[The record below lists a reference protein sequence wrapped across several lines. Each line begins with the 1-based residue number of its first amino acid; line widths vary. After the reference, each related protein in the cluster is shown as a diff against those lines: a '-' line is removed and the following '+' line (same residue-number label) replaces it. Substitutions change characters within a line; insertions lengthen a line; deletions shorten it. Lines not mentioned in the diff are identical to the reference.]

1 MGARA
6 RACVAA
12 RLSGETAIIAVA
24 TARRLSSDAR
34 FPRVVPPL
42 LVAVRATLSH
52 PMNAFGS
59 VMHANAVATAE
70 VQIMQQEVL
79 GTNAWFLTSGH
90 YRDAHD
96 SARAGIRGRS
106 IFMSHGDAAPAMPAG
121 WPYSS
126 LPRREMRRLLTEEK
140 DRDERRHFTLRTRT
154 TYYSEE
160 EDDSDYEVPGL
171 PPSRWHARDRQRR
184 RRRSE
189 EHIVELLQRQAARP
203 QRGARRVRAGARAL
217 AHVDT
222 LGRDDVRVDRR
233 DACAAPACATAVL
246 PTTVAADRDAERA
259 HLPAADASE

>member
-1 MGARA
+1 M
-6 RACVAA
+6 
-12 RLSGETAIIAVA
+12 
-24 TARRLSSDAR
+24 
-34 FPRVVPPL
+34 VPPL

-59 VMHANAVATAE
+59 VMHENAVATAE

-106 IFMSHGDAAPAMPAG
+106 IFMSHGDAATAMPAG

-126 LPRREMRRLLTEEK
+126 LPRREMRRLLTEERE
-140 DRDERRHFTLRTRT
+140 RDERRHFTLTLDDF
-154 TYYSEE
+154 SAE

-171 PPSRWHARDRQRR
+171 PPSRWHVRDRQRR

-189 EHIVELLQRQAARP
+189 EHIVELLRRQAARP